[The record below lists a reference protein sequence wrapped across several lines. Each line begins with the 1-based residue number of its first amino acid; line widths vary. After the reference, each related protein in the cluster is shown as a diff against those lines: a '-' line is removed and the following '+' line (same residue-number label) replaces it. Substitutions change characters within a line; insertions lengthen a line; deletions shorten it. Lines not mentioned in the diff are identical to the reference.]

1 MRKKISPNNLV
12 PISFILILIMFWE
25 LSTIIWKIPGYIL
38 PAPSGIIKTLFSAYS
53 LMHPHIIAT
62 LKEAFIGFSL
72 AIILSFITAF
82 IMDSI
87 PLVKKAIYPLII
99 TSQTIPIISVAPLI
113 IIWFG
118 YGILPKILIALLVCF
133 FPILISLLD
142 GLASTDDELI
152 NLLKSMGANKIF
164 IIKNVKLPSALP
176 YLFSGLKIS
185 AS

>member
-99 TSQTIPIISVAPLI
+99 TSQTIPIISVAL
-113 IIWFG
+113 
-118 YGILPKILIALLVCF
+118 
-133 FPILISLLD
+133 
-142 GLASTDDELI
+142 
-152 NLLKSMGANKIF
+152 
-164 IIKNVKLPSALP
+164 
-176 YLFSGLKIS
+176 
-185 AS
+185 